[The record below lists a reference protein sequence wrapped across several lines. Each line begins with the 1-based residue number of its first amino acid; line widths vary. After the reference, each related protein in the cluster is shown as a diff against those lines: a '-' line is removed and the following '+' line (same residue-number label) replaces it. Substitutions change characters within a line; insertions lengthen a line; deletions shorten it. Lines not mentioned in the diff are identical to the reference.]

1 MKIELYGNRELLNI
15 GKLELHTGEV
25 HIWKLRWRELETF
38 WNRHKPILEK
48 EECQKA
54 EHYRFH
60 EDKMRYLAGKI
71 AVRMLLKEYS
81 GEDKIVL
88 RQGKCGKLYW
98 KASPGQRQITFNL
111 SHSGEW
117 VLAIFASRQAV
128 GIDVQEMGE
137 ISEYMEIA
145 QGYLNDEERTKEK
158 FIIWE
163 TTGERLYSTGDMGR
177 YWEDG
182 NIEFLGRVDNQVKIA
197 GYRVE
202 LGEIE
207 TILQTVTGI
216 KSAIVVKKKLHNVD
230 TMIAFYIEDEKNQT
244 DSDKI
249 TMYLSQYLPKYMIPS
264 VFIKV
269 TEFPLGVNGKVDRI
283 LLADQKIPEQSNK
296 QMSVEGMTELE
307 EKILNVWKEILV
319 QEINLDSDF
328 FAAGGNSLQAVQLTN
343 RLSEVFSKEVTIGE
357 LFENPSVRKMARLL
371 GENNE

>member
-1 MKIELYGNRELLNI
+1 MENCPDWVAGDLYIAG
-15 GKLELHTGEV
+15 TGV
-25 HIWKLRWRELETF
+25 
-38 WNRHKPILEK
+38 
-48 EECQKA
+48 
-54 EHYRFH
+54 
-60 EDKMRYLAGKI
+60 
-71 AVRMLLKEYS
+71 
-81 GEDKIVL
+81 
-88 RQGKCGKLYW
+88 
-98 KASPGQRQITFNL
+98 
-111 SHSGEW
+111 
-117 VLAIFASRQAV
+117 
-128 GIDVQEMGE
+128 
-137 ISEYMEIA
+137 A